1 MITVLCV
8 LSKIDN
14 FVHSPSEN
22 SKTTLSKRSFFSF
35 FPEKLKCYVTMK
47 KREIIYV
54 EKTFKGKKKKIALLL
69 LRSSI

>member
-22 SKTTLSKRSFFSF
+22 SKTTLSKRVFFI

-54 EKTFKGKKKKIALLL
+54 ETTFKGKKKKIVLLL